1 MISTAPR
8 KAHGH
13 AASTAVAARPTKNFV
28 FDIET
33 GNPPN
38 EAVEVMQDLVTAQS
52 NIKDPEKIAENIT
65 KQRDEIK
72 KKAALL
78 DAAPVACMAWVTDR
92 ERVLFHHT
100 GHPWGKYKVP
110 KKLKGLEDVELRCSK
125 DERGMLID
133 LREWLEPRAI
143 VERDADGKGFLSTLG
158 GHNVRGF
165 DVPHLRFAYLRL
177 GLIAPAVLWPEAVKA
192 GVEVFDTMNSFLYD
206 YSSWFRGDKFI
217 TLEVV
222 SALMGLPGYKSRM
235 KGEDVPRFV
244 AEGKFEEVA
253 IYNVLDS
260 LQTYRIFLGQTNQ
273 GEDQKKI

>member
-1 MISTAPR
+1 MIGTSTRR
-8 KAHGH
+8 KQDPAVS
-13 AASTAVAARPTKNFV
+13 AAVAARPTKNFV
-28 FDIET
+28 FDLET
-33 GNPPN
+33 GNAPD
-38 EAVEVMQDLVTAQS
+38 EAVEKMQDLVTAQS
-52 NIKDPEKIAENIT
+52 NIKDPVKVAENIA
-65 KQRDEIK
+65 KQRDDIK

-78 DAAPVACMAWVTDR
+78 DAAPIACMAWVTDT
-92 ERVLFHHT
+92 ERVLFFHA
-100 GHPWGKYKVP
+100 GEPWGKFKVP
-110 KKLKGLEDVELRCSK
+110 KKLKGLEDVELRGSD
-125 DERGMLID
+125 DERAMLID
-133 LREWLEPRAI
+133 LREWLDARAI

-165 DVPHLRFAYLRL
+165 DLPHLRFAYIRH

-217 TLEVV
+217 ALESV
-222 SALMGLPGYKSRM
+222 SASMGLPSYKSRM

-260 LQTYRIFLGQTNQ
+260 LQTYRIFLGLTNQ
-273 GEDQKKI
+273 GKDQ